1 MVFGKCLLFV
11 QKCKQTAYF
20 AMLLSSLSEDW
31 DEAGISTI
39 TEGVGVVCG
48 STDSAGVSAMLRRVS
63 STDAGAG
70 AGTGDVVKGKDALV
84 KEAAGAEET
93 PLGVINCSG
102 TCPCSSSWTAE
113 GAADRE

>member
-1 MVFGKCLLFV
+1 MVSGKSLLFV
-11 QKCKQTAYF
+11 QRCKQIAYF
-20 AMLLSSLSEDW
+20 AMLLSSLSEDR

-39 TEGVGVVCG
+39 TEGVAVVCG
-48 STDSAGVSAMLRRVS
+48 GTGSSGVSARPPRVS
-63 STDAGAG
+63 STTAGAG
-70 AGTGDVVKGKDALV
+70 AGTGGVVKGKDVLV
-84 KEAAGAEET
+84 EEAAGAEET

>member
-1 MVFGKCLLFV
+1 M
-11 QKCKQTAYF
+11 
-20 AMLLSSLSEDW
+20 SEDW

-39 TEGVGVVCG
+39 TEGVAVVCG
-48 STDSAGVSAMLRRVS
+48 GTGSAGVSAMPRRVS
-63 STDAGAG
+63 STDTEVG

-84 KEAAGAEET
+84 DEAAGAEET

-102 TCPCSSSWTAE
+102 TCPCSSSWTDE